1 MMQLSSPGTA
11 SETWAQTSV
20 PRTGLQPDG
29 DWSCRANCGSELVFR
44 LINDLVL
51 NYASVRLGRFT
62 KHFGLKSFNVA
73 NAVPDLGTKF
83 EEYRPARFS
92 SPAFKCRFADLPA
105 LSQLGLG
112 HASSAHVSH
121 PFAGVVRTP
130 MKALEAEEVKVGVFS
145 LGFCA

>member
-1 MMQLSSPGTA
+1 MA
-11 SETWAQTSV
+11 WAQTGAA
-20 PRTGLQPDG
+20 RTSAQPNG
-29 DWSCRANCGSELVFR
+29 DWSCWANCGFELAFR
-44 LINDLVL
+44 LINTLVL

-105 LSQLGLG
+105 LS
-112 HASSAHVSH
+112 
-121 PFAGVVRTP
+121 
-130 MKALEAEEVKVGVFS
+130 
-145 LGFCA
+145 